1 MGAAECHLRV
11 SCRRLVCL
19 DWCRGNRLNL
29 VWYTH
34 TSDRRNVGHRCGL
47 LLDEA
52 LFFSLHVQLRIS
64 IRVNII
70 RIIYDTTSYILG
82 SMNLRGVN
90 LNRAL
95 CLQPY
100 SQGACVTRKLTEVLF
115 DAKHIILVRLDF
127 NFVTSFN
134 ELNDCINLNGS
145 QLRLSQKVKYNKNQ
159 NSSNQKSNWA

>member
-19 DWCRGNRLNL
+19 DWCRGNRLYL

-52 LFFSLHVQLRIS
+52 LFFFLHVQLRIS
-64 IRVNII
+64 IGVNII
-70 RIIYDTTSYILG
+70 RIIYLLG
-82 SMNLRGVN
+82 SMNLTRMN

-95 CLQPY
+95 CQQPY
-100 SQGACVTRKLTEVLF
+100 SQRAFVTRKLTEVLF

-134 ELNDCINLNGS
+134 ELNDCVNLNGS
-145 QLRLSQKVKYNKNQ
+145 QLRLGQKVKYNKNQ